1 MNTVVN
7 VSALP
12 QSIGITLIY
21 RDIAPGL
28 FTHGQEHSHQKETLK
43 EGESA
48 DVITCQRDN
57 RRDKAQK
64 VIHVSETKQSKARV
78 ARPRFD

>member
-1 MNTVVN
+1 MNIVVN
-7 VSALP
+7 VSALS
-12 QSIGITLIY
+12 QSIGIALLY
-21 RDIAPGL
+21 RDIIPGL
-28 FTHGQEHSHQKETLK
+28 FTHGREHSHQKETLK
-43 EGESA
+43 EEKSA
-48 DVITCQRDN
+48 DAITCKNDD